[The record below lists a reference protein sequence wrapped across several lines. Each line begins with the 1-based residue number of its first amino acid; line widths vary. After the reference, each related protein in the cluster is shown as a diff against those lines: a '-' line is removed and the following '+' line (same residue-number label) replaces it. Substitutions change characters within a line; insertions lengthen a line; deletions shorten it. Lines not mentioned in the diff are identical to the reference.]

1 MDRGKLCGYK
11 EIEVLDEQEHRRQLA
26 TLADNGRTV
35 VGRSST
41 GIGYIP
47 ADGDWCDKS
56 NLKPADVEGRE
67 IKPVESSYSAP
78 TRLFDTAMVDVYL
91 DDDIHLVYQLQS
103 DDHLTELMGGL
114 QRSTIFT
121 FPYSYRRGL
130 EANVGLMLMAD
141 DEHIFLA
148 VGNLTKTDFI
158 GLQQLAAAIDEEEEV
173 DETDFMS
180 FDML

>member
-1 MDRGKLCGYK
+1 
-11 EIEVLDEQEHRRQLA
+11 
-26 TLADNGRTV
+26 
-35 VGRSST
+35 
-41 GIGYIP
+41 
-47 ADGDWCDKS
+47 
-56 NLKPADVEGRE
+56 
-67 IKPVESSYSAP
+67 
-78 TRLFDTAMVDVYL
+78 MVDVYL

-130 EANVGLMLMAD
+130 EADVGLMLMAD
-141 DEHIFLA
+141 DEHIHIFLA